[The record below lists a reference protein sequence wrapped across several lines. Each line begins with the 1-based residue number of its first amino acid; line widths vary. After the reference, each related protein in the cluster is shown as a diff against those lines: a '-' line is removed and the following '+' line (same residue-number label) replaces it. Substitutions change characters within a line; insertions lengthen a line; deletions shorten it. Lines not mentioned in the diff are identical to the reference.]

1 MSQKNKMIF
10 KKVISYKNNSFSS
23 KIINNNENIN
33 LNNYL
38 YTNPN
43 HEISKKIV
51 YLKKLKLI
59 EIKEINYTF
68 LKLNLIN
75 KSVDNELKKI
85 KKIRKTLMENL
96 F

>member
-96 F
+96 L

>member
-1 MSQKNKMIF
+1 MIF

-96 F
+96 L

>member
-33 LNNYL
+33 FNNYL

-96 F
+96 L

>member
-33 LNNYL
+33 FNNYL
-38 YTNPN
+38 YKNPN

-68 LKLNLIN
+68 LKLNFIN

-96 F
+96 L